1 VKESIFVL
9 RENAEKIMHVR
20 VICTHARNLILAWER
35 NIHVQDFLNA
45 LLFINGNQ
53 ALKAF
58 PKFSGAGSSYDG
70 DGKDSERSSDYLLVN
85 SMKTSLLFS
94 VLALH
99 LALAFAIFLIAQP
112 ALSFVQARI
121 LK

>member
-9 RENAEKIMHVR
+9 RENAERIMHVR

-58 PKFSGAGSSYDG
+58 PKFSGQDRAMDE

-85 SMKTSLLFS
+85 SMKRRYIFRFS
-94 VLALH
+94 RCIWLSH
-99 LALAFAIFLIAQP
+99 LQHFL
-112 ALSFVQARI
+112 
-121 LK
+121 